1 MSILKISKIG
11 HPILLK
17 KCSEIKEFSSES
29 LKKIVYDMSETML
42 DYNGIGLAAV
52 QVGILKRVVV
62 LDVSKNENEKKP
74 LCFINPQIKTL
85 SEKMS
90 TYEEGCLSI
99 PNTFIEIERP
109 EICTVSYIDENGDK
123 KEMECDGLLSTCLQH
138 EINHLDGKLIIDYL
152 SKIKKDLIIKKL
164 SKQKTS
170 NRVVV

>member
-1 MSILKISKIG
+1 MTILDIRLIPDPVLRKKAEEVEGPSDEIIT
-11 HPILLK
+11 LLD
-17 KCSEIKEFSSES
+17 
-29 LKKIVYDMSETML
+29 DMAETM
-42 DYNGIGLAAV
+42 YNAPGIGLAAN
-52 QVGILKRVVV
+52 QVGVLKRLIVIDCSTDEEEPN
-62 LDVSKNENEKKP
+62 LLKMINPKIITSTNEK
-74 LCFINPQIKTL
+74 
-85 SEKMS
+85 SEL
-90 TYEEGCLSI
+90 EEGCLSI